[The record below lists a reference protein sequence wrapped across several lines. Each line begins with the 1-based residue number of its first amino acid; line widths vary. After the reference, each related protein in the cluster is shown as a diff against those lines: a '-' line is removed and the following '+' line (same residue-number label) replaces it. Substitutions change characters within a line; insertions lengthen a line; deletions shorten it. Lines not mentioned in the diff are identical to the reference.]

1 MSPAPSP
8 WTWQEICR
16 VSGLL
21 IVIALL
27 VAFLAGFATGRHLDT
42 TLTLAFLGV
51 ASSLIGIPSGWQL
64 IRRDEP
70 PK

>member
-1 MSPAPSP
+1 MA
-8 WTWQEICR
+8 
-16 VSGLL
+16 GLL
-21 IVIALL
+21 IVVALL